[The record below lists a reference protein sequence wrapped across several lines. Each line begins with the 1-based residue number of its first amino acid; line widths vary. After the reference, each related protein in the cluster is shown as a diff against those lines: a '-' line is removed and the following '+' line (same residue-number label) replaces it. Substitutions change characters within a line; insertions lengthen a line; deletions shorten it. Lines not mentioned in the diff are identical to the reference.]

1 MSKSVYII
9 QHPDGYYK
17 IGVSKRPRKRI
28 KKLQNG
34 CPKQLVLWA
43 KVRCSWLGD
52 SVETDLHKQF
62 SERHVRNEWFDLSE
76 EEITEAIEERLK
88 DEDGDVRSYE
98 RLDHEPDRSVP
109 NSVKGGQ
116 E

>member
-1 MSKSVYII
+1 MTKRVYII
-9 QHPDGYYK
+9 KHPDGYYK
-17 IGVSKRPRKRI
+17 IGISKDPRKRV

-43 KVRCSWLGD
+43 TLRCTYPTN

-62 SERHVRNEWFDLSE
+62 SESHVRNEWFDLSE
-76 EEITEAIEERLK
+76 EQITAAVEERLK

-98 RLDHEPDRSVP
+98 RLNHEPDRSVP
-109 NSVKGGQ
+109 NSVKG
-116 E
+116 ERE